1 MNLVKP
7 IVKYYLLVMLILL
20 ALTDIN
26 FSQKKTL
33 QNLKLKENAISQI
46 KEGRY
51 GEAID
56 LLNKYIAAEPNEPEG
71 YNYRGLCFENR
82 GQYFNAITDYRR
94 AIALNGNYK
103 DAVTNL
109 NRVKEIWY
117 PILKKKIHGHERE
130 IAINPNIPV
139 NYLEIGKS
147 YRYMEEWDFAEQ
159 WYDKYLEKD
168 PNASADEIIRFTEI
182 LAKTQHIKKGELI
195 LKKWLEKYPED
206 WRLWS
211 KYGYFTM
218 WLGNYKNAEKAFNTA
233 LGFKPFFQEALDGL
247 DLATRHAYVTQ
258 IDPRRDEKEFP
269 IDKYYRILRYNKK
282 DYETRWKL
290 VDELIKEERIEEA
303 YQQLLILRVDQSN
316 DPRFE
321 EKWNYVV
328 KFKTETYELRVADYK
343 KSVAANP
350 KDKISVSKLAEYYQ
364 YLEEYDS
371 SYQVLYNYFDLVP
384 DEKDA
389 KLRFQYANAIAW
401 TKDFNGALEVT
412 DGLLKDYPG
421 NLDYQLLRAQLSVW
435 STQDIPLA
443 KKYLYNVLEKR
454 SEDFDA
460 ILAMSSLYLVEQ
472 NFDSAQVYV
481 DIAAKIDPNNSE
493 VLLNQTNIEFQ
504 KMRVEEEKRFAILEE
519 GRKLVMKD
527 DCEAAIPYY
536 EKYLAEA
543 QPNSQVLKE
552 FGDVLYCA
560 KQYDRAIDI
569 YDQAIA
575 QGDGYDAVLQKG
587 KVYYSSG
594 DSTNAELVFKNL
606 SDQYPNEFE
615 PKMYLGD
622 TYVKLKKYEY
632 ADEIYDTL
640 LTWDLDSTQKSL
652 ITQRKEWV
660 PPYGFAGVLK
670 SFPASIGFAPS
681 ASFYSDN
688 LSFRIKKFGGRLD
701 LGINYFLTIGVS
713 FFKTYITASQSSLDS
728 ATIQK
733 MFAVNGVTFTGNKS
747 FTTFK
752 GWLFFKF
759 SDLFSAAV
767 GSGPIN
773 MQGFPRGNETEVYAK
788 YEKKDRFSFVGSY
801 LRSEGALI
809 LYSPYLIDLTINS
822 KRLFA
827 SQLKFQGDYFINKEY
842 KLSGYF
848 QYINA
853 TDGNEG
859 NDFMFRIGKYFDVD
873 LIAGYEY
880 YFANYKYSGANSPY
894 YYSPANFES
903 HSVWADYIL
912 EKTNYSDISIG
923 GKLGYIPL
931 SQQTTLEGHIKVY
944 YKYSESFQLT
954 GELSYGNTYRINS
967 SYRYFG
973 GSISAYWSL

>member
-1 MNLVKP
+1 MA
-7 IVKYYLLVMLILL
+7 M
-20 ALTDIN
+20 ALSD
-26 FSQKKTL
+26 FYFAQKKSTPD
-33 QNLKLKENAISQI
+33 NKLKTDALSQM
-46 KEGRY
+46 KAGRY

-56 LLNKYIAAEPNEPEG
+56 LLNKYIAANPNDPEG
-71 YNYRGLCFENR
+71 YNNRGLCFENR

-94 AIALNGNYK
+94 AIALDGK
-103 DAVTNL
+103 FKEAITNQ
-109 NRVKEIWY
+109 NRIKEVWY
-117 PILKKKIHGHERE
+117 PILKKKIRGHERE
-130 IAINPNIPV
+130 IAINPNTPV

-182 LAKTQHIKKGELI
+182 LAKTQHIKKGEII

-233 LGFKPFFQEALDGL
+233 IGFKPFFQEALDGL

-303 YQQLLILRVDQSN
+303 YQQLLILRIDQSK
-316 DPRFE
+316 DARFE
-321 EKWNYVV
+321 ERWNYVV
-328 KFKTETYELRVADYK
+328 KFKTETYEARIIDYK
-343 KSVAANP
+343 KAYLTNP
-350 KDKISVSKLAEYYQ
+350 KDKFAVSKLSEYYQ

-371 SYQVLYNYFDLVP
+371 SYQVLYDYFKLVP
-384 DEKDA
+384 DEKEA

-401 TKDFNGALEVT
+401 TKDFNGAIEVV
-412 DGLLKDYPG
+412 DGLLKDYPN

-435 STQDIPLA
+435 NTQDIPLA
-443 KKYLYNVLEKR
+443 KKYLFNVLKKR
-454 SEDFDA
+454 DDDFDA

-481 DIAAKIDPNNSE
+481 DIAAKLDPNNSE

-519 GRKLVMKD
+519 GRKFVIKE
-527 DCEAAIPYY
+527 DCESAIPYY

-543 QPNSQVLKE
+543 QPNNQILKE

-560 KQYDRAIDI
+560 KKYNRAIEM

-575 QGDGYDAVLQKG
+575 QGDNYEAALQKG

-594 DSTNAELVFKNL
+594 DSINAEIVFKKL
-606 SDQYPNEFE
+606 SDENPNEFE

-622 TYVKLKKYEY
+622 TYVKLKKYEL
-632 ADEIYDTL
+632 ADEVYDSL
-640 LTWDLDSTQKSL
+640 LVWDIDSTQKSMVE
-652 ITQRKEWV
+652 QRKNWV
-660 PPYGFAGVLK
+660 PPYGFSGVLK

-681 ASFYSDN
+681 ATFYSDN

-701 LGINYFLTIGVS
+701 LGINYFLTLGVS
-713 FFKTYITASQSSLDS
+713 FFKTYITATKSSVDS
-728 ATIQK
+728 ATVQK
-733 MFAVNGVTFTGNKS
+733 MFSEHGVVFIGDNS

-759 SDLFSAAV
+759 SDLFSAAI
-767 GSGPIN
+767 GIGPIN
-773 MQGFPRGNETEVYAK
+773 MKGFPRGNETEVYAK
-788 YEKKDRFSFVGSY
+788 YEKKNYYSFTGSY

-827 SQLKFQGDYFINKEY
+827 SQLKFQGDYLIKKEF

-848 QYINA
+848 QYITA

-859 NDFMFRIGKYFDVD
+859 NDLMFRFGKYFDPE
-873 LIAGYEY
+873 LLAGYEY
-880 YFANYKYSGANSPY
+880 YYANYIYSGISSPY

-903 HSVWADYIL
+903 HSAWAEYSL
-912 EKTNYSDISIG
+912 EKTDYSDISIG
-923 GKLGYIPL
+923 GKFGYIPL
-931 SQQTTLEGHIKVY
+931 SQQTTIEGHVKVY
-944 YKYSESFQLT
+944 YKYSDSFQLT
-954 GELSYGNTYRINS
+954 GELSYGNTYRLTS